1 VIFTANCVVCHAADG
16 RGTASGAD
24 LTQHV
29 PLHTAGTLYYW
40 ITQGLPLDSDTKRMP
55 SFKEKLTSEERED
68 VVNYL
73 RSAFGDLDA
82 PVRPDDT
89 PAAPSVTAE

>member
-1 VIFTANCVVCHAADG
+1 
-16 RGTASGAD
+16 
-24 LTQHV
+24 
-29 PLHTAGTLYYW
+29 
-40 ITQGLPLDSDTKRMP
+40 MP